1 MILGLEFRLHSV
13 DPCSYKLWIIT
24 FVNLEDLLILS
35 SWQATAAAVQAAEG
49 GGASE
54 AKLYKVLL
62 RRTVRVRLRFRIEA
76 FRVWGSVLENLGSG
90 FRSWFRSLGQIKN
103 LPLFRVQHLEVT
115 SIATCAQQ
123 SLFGLIGEHLFGRFC
138 LGKSRVP
145 VLL

>member
-1 MILGLEFRLHSV
+1 M
-13 DPCSYKLWIIT
+13 
-24 FVNLEDLLILS
+24 
-35 SWQATAAAVQAAEG
+35 QAAEG

-62 RRTVRVRLRFRIEA
+62 RRTVRLRSRFRILA
-76 FRVWGSVLENLGSG
+76 CRVWGSVLEDLGSG
-90 FRSWFRSLGQIKN
+90 FRSRFRSLGQMKK

-123 SLFGLIGEHLFGRFC
+123 SVFGLIGEHLSGRFC